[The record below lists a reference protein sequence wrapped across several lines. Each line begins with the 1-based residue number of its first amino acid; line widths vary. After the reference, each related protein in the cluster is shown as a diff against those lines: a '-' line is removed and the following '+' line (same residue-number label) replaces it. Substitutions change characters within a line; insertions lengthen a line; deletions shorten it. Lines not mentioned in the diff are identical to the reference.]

1 MKVALSRLAVALG
14 LFALAPVC
22 AAASYVV
29 LLKNPLDV
37 ENHVHIINSKG
48 VFGISNPGYGAPLG
62 QRIQTVHRYEPDQI
76 NADFSHALES
86 MSAILA
92 AGLPPLPHSYAALLE
107 LPQGPL
113 GKIAY
118 YPADY
123 SESGDIVLDA
133 AGQGVLIDGYS
144 DDPFQTDNQQ
154 VRKDFGPALLSLDEI
169 IRAGFRPSTYV
180 VLLESPDG
188 SVGKV
193 SVSDT
198 RGKTLIDEAGA
209 AVDMGLYQMDERL
222 FKVDEDEIK
231 QDFGNAL
238 DSRPPLPVKYVLL
251 FQLGN
256 TRLTAESQA
265 QADKLLEDV
274 RSRPAPDVTI
284 TGHTDTVGRDALNDK
299 LSQKRAESI
308 AELIRGQGGELRGV
322 EIEYYGKRKPLVKT
336 PDNTPE
342 RRNRRVEVTVR

>member
-1 MKVALSRLAVALG
+1 MKVALSRMAIALG

-29 LLKNPLDV
+29 LLKNPLDI

-48 VFGISNPGYGAPLG
+48 VFGISHPGYGAPIG
-62 QRIQTVHRYEPDQI
+62 QNIQTVRRYEPEQI
-76 NADFSHALES
+76 NADFSGALEG
-86 MSAILA
+86 MAAILA
-92 AGLPPLPHSYAALLE
+92 AGLPPLPHSYTALLS

-118 YPADY
+118 Y
-123 SESGDIVLDA
+123 SESGDTVLDT
-133 AGQGVLIDGYS
+133 AGQGLLIDGYS
-144 DDPFQTDNQQ
+144 DDPFQTDNKQI
-154 VRKDFGPALLSLDEI
+154 RKDFGPALLSLDEI

-198 RGKTLIDEAGA
+198 QGKTLIDQAGA
-209 AVDMGLYQMDERL
+209 AVDMGAYQMDERL
-222 FKVDEDEIK
+222 FKVDEDAIK
-231 QDFGNAL
+231 EDFGKAI
-238 DSRPPLPVKYVLL
+238 DSRPALPTKYVLL
-251 FQLGN
+251 FQLGD
-256 TRLTAESQA
+256 TQLTAESLA
-265 QADKLLEDV
+265 EAEKLLEDI

-284 TGHTDTVGRDALNDK
+284 IGHTDTVGRDATNDK
-299 LSQKRAESI
+299 LSRKRAESI
-308 AELIRGQGGELRGV
+308 ANLLRGQSSALQALEV
-322 EIEYYGKRKPLVKT
+322 EYYGKRKPLVKT

>member
-1 MKVALSRLAVALG
+1 MKVALSRMAVALG

-29 LLKNPLDV
+29 LLKNPLDI

-48 VFGISNPGYGAPLG
+48 VFGITHPGYGAPIG
-62 QRIQTVHRYEPDQI
+62 QNIQTVRRYEPEQI
-76 NADFSHALES
+76 NADFSGALES

-92 AGLPPLPHSYAALLE
+92 AGLPPLPHSYTALLE

-118 YPADY
+118 YS
-123 SESGDIVLDA
+123 SESGDIVLDT
-133 AGQGVLIDGYS
+133 AGQGLLIDGYS
-144 DDPFQTDNQQ
+144 DEPFQTDNKQI
-154 VRKDFGPALLSLDEI
+154 RKDFEPALLSLDEI

-209 AVDMGLYQMDERL
+209 AVDMGTYQLDERL
-222 FKVDEDEIK
+222 FKVDEDAIK
-231 QDFGNAL
+231 QDFGKAM
-238 DSRPPLPVKYVLL
+238 DSRPVLPAKYVLL
-251 FQLGN
+251 FRLGD
-256 TRLTAESQA
+256 TQLTAESLA
-265 QADKLLEDV
+265 EADKLLEDV

-299 LSQKRAESI
+299 LSKKRAESI
-308 AELIRGQGGELRGV
+308 AELLRGQGTALQAM

>member
-1 MKVALSRLAVALG
+1 MKVALSRLAIALS
-14 LFALAPVC
+14 LFALAPAC

-29 LLKNPLDV
+29 LLKNPLDM

-48 VFGISNPGYGAPLG
+48 EFGISHPGYGAPLG
-62 QRIQTVHRYEPDQI
+62 QRIQTVRRYEPDQI
-76 NADFSHALES
+76 AAEFSHALES

-92 AGLPPLPHSYAALLE
+92 AGLPPLPHSYTALLR

-113 GKIAY
+113 GKIAV
-118 YPADY
+118 Y
-123 SESGDIVLDA
+123 SERGGVVLDA
-133 AGQGVLIDGYS
+133 PGQGLLIDGYS
-144 DDPFQTDNQQ
+144 DDPFQTDNREI
-154 VRKDFGPALLSLDEI
+154 RKDFEPALLSLDEI

-209 AVDMGLYQMDERL
+209 AVDMGIYQLDERL
-222 FKVDEDEIK
+222 FKVDEDAIK
-231 QDFGNAL
+231 QDFGKAI
-238 DSRPPLPVKYVLL
+238 DSRPALPTKYVLL
-251 FQLGN
+251 FRLGD
-256 TRLTAESQA
+256 TQLTAESLA
-265 QADKLLEDV
+265 EADKLLEDI

-284 TGHTDTVGRDALNDK
+284 IGHTDTVGRDALNDK
-299 LSQKRAESI
+299 LSKKRAESI
-308 AELIRGQGGELRGV
+308 ANLLRGQSTALQAL

>member
-1 MKVALSRLAVALG
+1 MKVALSRMAIALG

-29 LLKNPLDV
+29 LLKNPLDI

-48 VFGISNPGYGAPLG
+48 VFGITHPGYGAPIG
-62 QRIQTVHRYEPDQI
+62 QNIQTVRRYEPEQI
-76 NADFSHALES
+76 NADFSDALES

-92 AGLPPLPHSYAALLE
+92 AGLPPLPHSYTALLE
-107 LPQGPL
+107 LPEGPL
-113 GKIAY
+113 GKIAV
-118 YPADY
+118 Y

-133 AGQGVLIDGYS
+133 AGQGLLIDGYS
-144 DDPFQTDNQQ
+144 DDPFQTDSKQI
-154 VRKDFGPALLSLDEI
+154 RKDFEPALLSLDEI

-198 RGKTLIDEAGA
+198 RGKTVIDEAGA
-209 AVDMGLYQMDERL
+209 AVDMGTYQLDERL
-222 FKVDEDEIK
+222 FKVDEDAIK

-238 DSRPPLPVKYVLL
+238 DSRPVLPVKYVLL
-251 FQLGN
+251 FRLGN
-256 TRLTAESQA
+256 TQLMAESLA
-265 QADKLLEDV
+265 EADKLLEDI

-299 LSQKRAESI
+299 LSKKRAESI
-308 AELIRGQGGELRGV
+308 ANLLRGQSTALQAM